1 MMRECDV
8 FIDQIVIGDYGLAA
22 IEAMAL
28 GKAVIC
34 YIKPSVRERLP
45 HDLPIVSATPDDLP
59 VILSRLLS
67 DGAWRAELGRR
78 GRAYVEKHH
87 DARTI
92 AKQLLE
98 IYRELIGVKA

>member
-1 MMRECDV
+1 MMRDCDIFV
-8 FIDQIVIGDYGLAA
+8 DQVTGGDHGLAA
-22 IEAMAL
+22 IEAMAF
-28 GKAVIC
+28 GKPVIC
-34 YIKPSVRERLP
+34 YIKPSVRDSLP

-59 VILSRLLS
+59 VVLSRLLS
-67 DGAWRAELGRR
+67 DGPWRAELGRR

-98 IYRELIGVKA
+98 IYRELLASKI